1 MLRTVIISTI
11 LAFFFFFLTIP
22 KQSMWLDERFN
33 ICEFTYSSFTYF
45 HVEAL
50 PVPRQMLTGC
60 LLGKGETWKVPA
72 ST

>member
-1 MLRTVIISTI
+1 
-11 LAFFFFFLTIP
+11 
-22 KQSMWLDERFN
+22 MWLDERFN

-60 LLGKGETWKVPA
+60 LLGKGNMEGPREHVNEMSK
-72 ST
+72 